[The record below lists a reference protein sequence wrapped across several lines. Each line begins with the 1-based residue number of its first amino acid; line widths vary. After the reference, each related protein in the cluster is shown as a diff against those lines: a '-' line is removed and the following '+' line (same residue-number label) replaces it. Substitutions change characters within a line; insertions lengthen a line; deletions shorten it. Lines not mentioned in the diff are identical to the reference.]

1 MTFLCPWV
9 ALRAQHSTRDD
20 MDLGSYQQLMPYQ
33 QPSFGLWVT
42 LNSFV
47 TIRDLAGRGD
57 TLHPA
62 LVDSR
67 S

>member
-1 MTFLCPWV
+1 
-9 ALRAQHSTRDD
+9 
-20 MDLGSYQQLMPYQ
+20 MDLGSYRQLMPYQ
-33 QPSFGLWVT
+33 QPAFGLWVT